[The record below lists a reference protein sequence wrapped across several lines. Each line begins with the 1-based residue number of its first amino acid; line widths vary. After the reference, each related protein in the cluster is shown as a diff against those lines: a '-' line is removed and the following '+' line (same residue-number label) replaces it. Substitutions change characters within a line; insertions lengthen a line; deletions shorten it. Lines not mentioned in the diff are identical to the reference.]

1 VKYWQLP
8 QAVEE
13 VLPEQASALEALR
26 RELLDLYKH
35 WGYELVFPPLIE
47 YSESLLTGLGA
58 DLDLLT
64 FKLTDQLTGRT
75 LGIRA
80 DITPQVAR
88 IDAHSYLKRGVS
100 RLCYAG
106 TTLHTHPKSLMAS
119 RCPVQVGAELY
130 GDSSEQADIE
140 IIRLLIE
147 TLRTSGVG
155 ALTLDIGH
163 VGVYQAVF
171 AAADIDQNDTDI
183 FDALQR
189 KSAPDLAVALQDK
202 PAQTR
207 EWLTA
212 LMNMHGDIDTLDR
225 ARQTFGSSVPAV
237 SQAIDQI
244 ETVIKAL
251 SAVAQDI
258 DWYVDLAELRGL
270 NYHTGLVFAAYA
282 KGAGQA
288 LANGGR
294 YDSVGQIYGRARA
307 ATGFA
312 VDLKTLLAQG
322 RYTAKSQGAI
332 SVPAIMD
339 TKLESLIND
348 LRANGQIVIRALLN
362 EHDERCDREIVLIDD
377 VWTVRPIGKTN
388 V

>member
-1 VKYWQLP
+1 MKYWQLP

-171 AAADIDQNDTDI
+171 AAADIDQDDTDI

-251 SAVAQDI
+251 SAVAHDI

-312 VDLKTLLAQG
+312 VDLKTILAQG
-322 RYTAKSQGAI
+322 RYKANSQGAI

-348 LRANGQIVIRALLN
+348 LRASGQIVIRALLN

>member
-1 VKYWQLP
+1 MKYWQLP

-171 AAADIDQNDTDI
+171 AAADIDQDDTDI

-322 RYTAKSQGAI
+322 RYTANSQGAI

>member
-106 TTLHTHPKSLMAS
+106 TTLHTRPKSLMAS
-119 RCPVQVGAELY
+119 RCPIQVGAELY

-251 SAVAQDI
+251 SAVAHDI

-322 RYTAKSQGAI
+322 RYKANSQGAI

-348 LRANGQIVIRALLN
+348 LRASGQIVIRALLN

>member
-1 VKYWQLP
+1 MKYWQLP

-155 ALTLDIGH
+155 ALTLDNGH

-171 AAADIDQNDTDI
+171 AAADIDQDDTDI

-189 KSAPDLAVALQDK
+189 KSAPDLAVALQDR

-251 SAVAQDI
+251 SAVAHDI

-322 RYTAKSQGAI
+322 RYKANSQGAI

-348 LRANGQIVIRALLN
+348 LRASGQIVIRALLN

>member
-1 VKYWQLP
+1 MKYWQLP

-13 VLPEQASALEALR
+13 VLPQQASAMEALR
-26 RELLDLYKH
+26 RDLLDLYRC

-58 DLDLLT
+58 DLDWLT

-88 IDAHSYLKRGVS
+88 IDAHSYLKQGVS

-147 TLRTSGVG
+147 TLRTSGVD

-163 VGVYQAVF
+163 VGVYRAIF
-171 AAADIDQNDTDI
+171 SAAGIDEADTDV

-189 KSAPDLAVALQDK
+189 KSAPDLAVALQGK
-202 PAQTR
+202 SQQTR
-207 EWLTA
+207 TWLTA
-212 LMNMHGDIDTLDR
+212 LMDMHGGVDTLQR
-225 ARQTFGSSVPAV
+225 ARQTFGDSVPGV
-237 SQAIDQI
+237 GVAIDQI
-244 ETVIKAL
+244 ETVIAAL
-251 SAVAQDI
+251 SSLNNQI
-258 DWYVDLAELRGL
+258 EWYVDLAELRGL

-294 YDSVGQIYGRARA
+294 YDRVGEIFGRSRA

-312 VDLKTLLAQG
+312 VDLKTLLTQG
-322 RYTAKSQGAI
+322 GYQVEALGAI
-332 SVPAIMD
+332 SMPAVAD
-339 TKLESLIND
+339 AKLESLVND
-348 LRANGQIVIRALLN
+348 LRAQGQIVIRALQN
-362 EHDERCDREIVLIDD
+362 EHDERCDREIVLKDD
-377 VWTVRPIGKTN
+377 VWTVCPIGKTI

>member
-1 VKYWQLP
+1 MKYWQLP

-294 YDSVGQIYGRARA
+294 YDSVGQIYGARA
-307 ATGFA
+307 PPRG
-312 VDLKTLLAQG
+312 LQ
-322 RYTAKSQGAI
+322 SI
-332 SVPAIMD
+332 
-339 TKLESLIND
+339 
-348 LRANGQIVIRALLN
+348 
-362 EHDERCDREIVLIDD
+362 
-377 VWTVRPIGKTN
+377 
-388 V
+388 

>member
-1 VKYWQLP
+1 MKYWQLP

-270 NYHTGLVFAAYA
+270 NYRTGLVFAAYA

-294 YDSVGQIYGRARA
+294 SDSVGQIYGRARA

>member
-1 VKYWQLP
+1 MKYWQLP

-171 AAADIDQNDTDI
+171 AAADIDQDDTDI

>member
-1 VKYWQLP
+1 MKYWQLP

-171 AAADIDQNDTDI
+171 AAADIDQDDTDI

-212 LMNMHGDIDTLDR
+212 LMNMHGDFDTLDR
-225 ARQTFGSSVPAV
+225 ARHTFGSSVPAV

-251 SAVAQDI
+251 SAVAHDI

-322 RYTAKSQGAI
+322 RYKANSQGAI

-348 LRANGQIVIRALLN
+348 LRASGQIVIRALLN

>member
-171 AAADIDQNDTDI
+171 AAADIDQDDTDI

-251 SAVAQDI
+251 SAVAHDI

-322 RYTAKSQGAI
+322 RYKANSQGAI

-348 LRANGQIVIRALLN
+348 LRASGQIVIRALLN

>member
-1 VKYWQLP
+1 MKYWQLP

-13 VLPEQASALEALR
+13 VLPEQASAMEALR
-26 RELLDLYKH
+26 RDLLDLYRC

-58 DLDLLT
+58 DLDWLT

-88 IDAHSYLKRGVS
+88 IDAHSYLKQGVS

-147 TLRTSGVG
+147 TLRTSGVD

-163 VGVYQAVF
+163 VGVYRAIF
-171 AAADIDQNDTDI
+171 SAAGIDEADTDV

-189 KSAPDLAVALQDK
+189 KSAPDLAVALQGK
-202 PAQTR
+202 SQQTR
-207 EWLTA
+207 TWLTA
-212 LMNMHGDIDTLDR
+212 LMDMHGGVDTLQR
-225 ARQTFGSSVPAV
+225 ARQTFGDSVPGV
-237 SQAIDQI
+237 GIAIDQI
-244 ETVIKAL
+244 ETVIAAL
-251 SAVAQDI
+251 SSLNNQI
-258 DWYVDLAELRGL
+258 EWYVDLAELRGL

-294 YDSVGQIYGRARA
+294 YDRVGEIFGRSRA

-312 VDLKTLLAQG
+312 VDLKTLLTQG
-322 RYTAKSQGAI
+322 GYQVEALGAI
-332 SVPAIMD
+332 SMPAVAD
-339 TKLESLIND
+339 AKLESLVND
-348 LRANGQIVIRALLN
+348 LRAQGQIVIRALQN
-362 EHDERCDREIVLIDD
+362 EHDERCDREIVLKDD
-377 VWTVRPIGKTN
+377 VWTVCPIGKTI

>member
-1 VKYWQLP
+1 MKYWQLP

-171 AAADIDQNDTDI
+171 AAADIDQNDTEI

-322 RYTAKSQGAI
+322 RYTANSQGAI

>member
-1 VKYWQLP
+1 MKYWQLP

-225 ARQTFGSSVPAV
+225 ARQTFGSCVPAV

-322 RYTAKSQGAI
+322 RYTANSQGAI

-348 LRANGQIVIRALLN
+348 LRANGQIVIQALLN

>member
-1 VKYWQLP
+1 MKYWQLP

-106 TTLHTHPKSLMAS
+106 TTLHTRPKSLMAS

-171 AAADIDQNDTDI
+171 AAADIDQDDTDI

-251 SAVAQDI
+251 SAVAHDI

-322 RYTAKSQGAI
+322 RYKANSQGAI

-348 LRANGQIVIRALLN
+348 LRASGQIVIRALLN

>member
-1 VKYWQLP
+1 MKYWQLP

-244 ETVIKAL
+244 ETVIEAL

-322 RYTAKSQGAI
+322 RYTANSQGAI

>member
-1 VKYWQLP
+1 MKYWQLP

>member
-1 VKYWQLP
+1 MKYWQLP

-106 TTLHTHPKSLMAS
+106 TTLHTRPKSLMAS
-119 RCPVQVGAELY
+119 RCPIQVGAELY

-171 AAADIDQNDTDI
+171 AAADIDQDDTDI

-251 SAVAQDI
+251 SAVAHDI

-322 RYTAKSQGAI
+322 RYKANSQGAI

-348 LRANGQIVIRALLN
+348 LRASGQIVIRALLN

>member
-1 VKYWQLP
+1 MKYWQLP

-13 VLPEQASALEALR
+13 VLPEQASAMEALR
-26 RELLDLYKH
+26 RDLLDLYKC

-88 IDAHSYLKRGVS
+88 IDAHSYLKQGVS

-130 GDSSEQADIE
+130 GDSSAQADIE

-171 AAADIDQNDTDI
+171 SAAGIDEQDADI

-189 KSAPDLAVALQDK
+189 KSAPDLAVAVQDK
-202 PAQTR
+202 PPQAQ
-207 EWLTA
+207 EWLAA
-212 LMNMHGDIDTLDR
+212 LMDMHGGIDTLEQ
-225 ARQTFGSSVPAV
+225 ARQTFGRAIPAV

-244 ETVIKAL
+244 ETVITAL
-251 SAVAQDI
+251 STVAKDI

-294 YDSVGQIYGRARA
+294 YDSVGKIFGRARA

-322 RYTAKSQGAI
+322 NYRAELEGAI
-332 SVPAIMD
+332 SVPAVTD
-339 TKLESLIND
+339 TKLEALVND
-348 LRANGQIVIRALLN
+348 LRVSGQIVIRALLN
-362 EHDERCDREIVLIDD
+362 AHDERCDREIVLIDD
-377 VWTVRPIGKTN
+377 VWTVRPIGKTT

>member
-1 VKYWQLP
+1 MKYWQLP

-106 TTLHTHPKSLMAS
+106 TTLHTRPKSLMAS
-119 RCPVQVGAELY
+119 RCPIQVGAELY

-251 SAVAQDI
+251 SAVAHDI

-322 RYTAKSQGAI
+322 RYKANSQGAI

-348 LRANGQIVIRALLN
+348 LRASGQIVIRALLN

>member
-1 VKYWQLP
+1 MKYWQLP

-26 RELLDLYKH
+26 RELLDLYKI

-88 IDAHSYLKRGVS
+88 IDAHSYLKQGVS

-163 VGVYQAVF
+163 VGVYQAIF
-171 AAADIDQNDTDI
+171 AAADIDEQDTDI

-189 KSAPDLAVALQDK
+189 KSAPDLAVALKNK
-202 PAQTR
+202 PAQTQQ
-207 EWLTA
+207 WLTA
-212 LMNMHGDIDTLDR
+212 LMNMHGGIDTLNR
-225 ARQTFGSSVPAV
+225 ARQTFGHSVPAV
-237 SQAIDQI
+237 GQAIDQI
-244 ETVIKAL
+244 ETVISAL

-294 YDSVGQIYGRARA
+294 YDSVGEIYGRARA

-322 RYTAKSQGAI
+322 RYQTKTQGAI

-339 TKLESLIND
+339 TKLESLVND
-348 LRANGQIVIRALLN
+348 LRADGQIVIRALLN

>member
-106 TTLHTHPKSLMAS
+106 TTLHTQPKSLMAS

-171 AAADIDQNDTDI
+171 AAADIDQDDTDI

-251 SAVAQDI
+251 SAVAHDI

-322 RYTAKSQGAI
+322 RYKANSQGAI

-348 LRANGQIVIRALLN
+348 LRASGQIVIRALLN

>member
-1 VKYWQLP
+1 MKYWQLP

-171 AAADIDQNDTDI
+171 AAADIDQNDMDI

-202 PAQTR
+202 PARTR

-322 RYTAKSQGAI
+322 RYTANSQGAI

>member
-1 VKYWQLP
+1 MKYWQLP

-171 AAADIDQNDTDI
+171 AAADIDQDDTDI

-251 SAVAQDI
+251 SAVAHDI

-322 RYTAKSQGAI
+322 RYKANPQGAI

-348 LRANGQIVIRALLN
+348 LRASGQIVIRALLN

>member
-1 VKYWQLP
+1 MKYWQLP

-171 AAADIDQNDTDI
+171 AAADIDQDDTDI

-251 SAVAQDI
+251 SAVAHDI

-322 RYTAKSQGAI
+322 RYKANSQGAI

-348 LRANGQIVIRALLN
+348 LRASGQIVIRALLN

>member
-1 VKYWQLP
+1 MKYWQLP

-106 TTLHTHPKSLMAS
+106 TTLHTRPKSLMAS
-119 RCPVQVGAELY
+119 RCPIQVGAELY

-171 AAADIDQNDTDI
+171 AAADIDQDDTDI

>member
-26 RELLDLYKH
+26 RDLLDLYKH

-88 IDAHSYLKRGVS
+88 IDAHSYLKQGVS

-171 AAADIDQNDTDI
+171 EAADIDERDADI

-202 PAQTR
+202 PPQTQ

-212 LMNMHGDIDTLDR
+212 LMNMHGGVDTLER
-225 ARQTFGSSVPAV
+225 ARKTFGASVPAV

-244 ETVIKAL
+244 ATVIEAL

-294 YDSVGQIYGRARA
+294 YDSVGKIYGRARA

-322 RYTAKSQGAI
+322 RYQTNADGAI

-339 TKLESLIND
+339 TKLEALVND
-348 LRANGQIVIRALLN
+348 LRASGQIVIRALLN

>member
-1 VKYWQLP
+1 MKYWQLP

-13 VLPEQASALEALR
+13 VLPEQASAMEALR
-26 RELLDLYKH
+26 RDLLDLYKC

-88 IDAHSYLKRGVS
+88 IDAHSYLKQGVS

-140 IIRLLIE
+140 IIGLLIE

-171 AAADIDQNDTDI
+171 AAAGIGEQDTDI

-189 KSAPDLAVALQDK
+189 KSAPDLEVALQNK
-202 PAQTR
+202 PPETR

-212 LMNMHGDIDTLDR
+212 LMNMHGGIDTLAR

-237 SQAIDQI
+237 SQAIEQI

-251 SAVAQDI
+251 SVVAQDI

-294 YDSVGQIYGRARA
+294 YDSVGEIYGRARA

-322 RYTAKSQGAI
+322 RYQTNSQGGI
-332 SVPAIMD
+332 SAPSIMD
-339 TKLESLIND
+339 TKLESLVND
-348 LRANGQIVIRALLN
+348 LRASGQIVIRALLT

-377 VWTVRPIGKTN
+377 VWTVRPIGNKT

>member
-1 VKYWQLP
+1 MKYWQLP

-202 PAQTR
+202 PAKTR

-322 RYTAKSQGAI
+322 RYTANSQGAI

>member
-13 VLPEQASALEALR
+13 VLPKQASAMEALR
-26 RELLDLYKH
+26 RDLLDLYKR

-64 FKLTDQLTGRT
+64 FKITDQLTGRT

-88 IDAHSYLKRGVS
+88 IDAHSYLKQGVS

-163 VGVYQAVF
+163 VGVYQAIF
-171 AAADIDQNDTDI
+171 AAAGIDREDADV

-189 KSAPDLAVALQDK
+189 KSAPDLAVALRDK
-202 PAQTR
+202 SEQTQQ
-207 EWLTA
+207 WLTA
-212 LMNMHGDIDTLDR
+212 LMNLHGGLDTLER
-225 ARQTFGSSVPAV
+225 ARQAFGSSVPGV
-237 SQAIDQI
+237 SGAIDQI
-244 ETVIKAL
+244 ETVIAAL
-251 SAVAQDI
+251 SSAGHDI

-294 YDSVGQIYGRARA
+294 YDSVGEIYGRARA

-322 RYTAKSQGAI
+322 NYRAGAPGAI
-332 SVPAIMD
+332 SVPALID
-339 TKLESLIND
+339 TQLETLVTD
-348 LRANGQIVIRALLN
+348 LRADGHIVIRALLN

-377 VWTVRPIGKTN
+377 VWTIRPIGKTT

>member
-1 VKYWQLP
+1 MKYWQLP

-171 AAADIDQNDTDI
+171 AAADIDQDDTDI

-251 SAVAQDI
+251 SAVAHDI

-322 RYTAKSQGAI
+322 RYKTNSQGAI

-348 LRANGQIVIRALLN
+348 LRASGQIVIRALLN